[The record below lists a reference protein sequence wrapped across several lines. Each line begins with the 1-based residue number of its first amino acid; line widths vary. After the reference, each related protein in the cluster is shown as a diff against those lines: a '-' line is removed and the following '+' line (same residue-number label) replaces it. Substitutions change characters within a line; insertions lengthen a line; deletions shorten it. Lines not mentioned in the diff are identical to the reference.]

1 MRPAYTRAVMRLHRL
16 LPALPLLCA
25 LACIHTPP
33 PHERALINN
42 ELCAQQLNLGN
53 LQQAE
58 VYCDLG
64 LEFSPHYADLWA
76 NKGLIAMYG
85 NRKGDAKNHFIKALR
100 YNQEHAQSYMN
111 LGVLYLEEDAYGKA
125 HDNFQRALKVN
136 PDYIEARYNLGLTF
150 MKMKKVADAKKE
162 FRTLLAVNPN
172 IADAHHSLG
181 IIAFEEQD
189 YETAVQEISTA
200 TQLNPNVAAYWN
212 DLGVALMELG
222 RFPEAK
228 EAFGSCVR
236 LDEKNPQCLNNL
248 TISTRKAALA
258 SSALKEL
265 KDTSEAESSSAALYL
280 LARQYREKGLMAEEE
295 RTYKKC
301 INLDKKFAPCHFGLH
316 EIYVDYHKQESA
328 EVACKNFLKYGSAE
342 EFPTE
347 YQRCEKFLSSNA
359 Y

>member
-1 MRPAYTRAVMRLHRL
+1 MRLHRL
-16 LPALPLLCA
+16 LPALPLLS
-25 LACIHTPP
+25 LVACIHTPP

-76 NKGLIAMYG
+76 NKGLIAMYA
-85 NRKGDAKNHFIKALR
+85 NRKGDAKDHFIKALR

-111 LGVLYLEEDAYGKA
+111 LGALYLEEDAYGKA

-150 MKMKKVADAKKE
+150 MKMKKMPEAKKE

-181 IIAFEEQD
+181 IIAFEEED
-189 YETAVQEISTA
+189 YEESVSQLSSA

-212 DLGVALMELG
+212 DLGVALMELS
-222 RFPEAK
+222 RFQEAK
-228 EAFGSCVR
+228 ESFGNCVR

-258 SSALKEL
+258 DTAFKEL
-265 KDTSEAESSSAALYL
+265 RDTQQAENTAPSLYL
-280 LARQYREKGLMAEEE
+280 LARQYREKGLLAEEE

-301 INLDKKFAPCHFGLH
+301 LGLDKKYAPCHYGLH
-316 EIYVDYHKQESA
+316 ELYSDAHKQDAA

-342 EFPTE
+342 EFPNE
-347 YQRCEKFLSSNA
+347 FQRCEQFLSSNA